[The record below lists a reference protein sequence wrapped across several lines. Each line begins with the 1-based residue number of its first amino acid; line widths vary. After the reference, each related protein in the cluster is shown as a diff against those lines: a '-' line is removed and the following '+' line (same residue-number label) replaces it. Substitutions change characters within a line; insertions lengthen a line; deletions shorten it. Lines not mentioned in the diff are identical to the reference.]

1 MIFYNRVF
9 LYQKKRFM
17 GQSRVQIIGEEILY
31 KGWSTLKKFT
41 ISYLRRDGRREIHA
55 REIYNSGD
63 GAAALLY
70 NPAERKILLIRQFR
84 LAALVNG
91 HPDGFIYEC
100 CAGMLD
106 DLDPEAAIIKEIE
119 EETGYRVPGVQKIY
133 EAYATPGAHMEKIH
147 IYTASYDKSMRVH
160 EGGGDV
166 SEQEDIEIVEMDYES
181 VPQLLTEG
189 KIIDA
194 KTNILLQW
202 AWREL
207 L

>member
-1 MIFYNRVF
+1 MAQNRVKI
-9 LYQKKRFM
+9 L
-17 GQSRVQIIGEEILY
+17 GEEILY
-31 KGWSTLKKFT
+31 KGWSTLKKYT
-41 ISYLRRDGRREIHA
+41 ISYIRRDGREEMHT

-70 NPAERKILLIRQFR
+70 NPEEQKILLIRQFR
-84 LAALVNG
+84 LAAFVNG
-91 HPDGFIYEC
+91 HPDGFMYEC

-119 EETGYRVPGVQKIY
+119 EETGYRVPRVTKIF

-147 IYTASYDKSMRVH
+147 IYTATYDKSMMVH
-160 EGGGDV
+160 DGGGDV
-166 SEQEDIEIVEMDYES
+166 SEQEDIELAEFDYDLIPE
-181 VPQLLTEG
+181 LLNSG

-207 L
+207 LS